1 METSMPKELLIKS
14 GHVVTVDPDLGDLRT
29 GDVLV
34 TDGVITAVGTD
45 LAPATADAEVIDAA
59 GRLVI
64 PGLVDTHRHVWQ
76 GAIGGYTPQMT
87 GAGYGPAVL
96 TGISLRHSPDD
107 VYAGTLWGALQALDA
122 GITTIADW
130 AHNDQ
135 SPAHA
140 DADLRGLRD
149 SGIRGYFLYGG
160 PGPATS
166 DPNPPHPADARRMR
180 EEYFADGRYG
190 RLRMG
195 MALRGP
201 SFTSAERNAE
211 DFAFARDLGLPISV
225 HVGMAGTAGA
235 VTGLRR
241 DGLLGADVNYVHG
254 NMLTDREFDLIADS
268 GGTLTI
274 TPSTDMLMQF
284 GTFPATGPAL
294 SRGIV
299 SGFGIDTIC
308 SAGTDLFSEMRL
320 ALAAERSRA
329 NAPALARGEQVPAV
343 DLHQR
348 DMLRLATIDGA
359 RVWHLEDEIGTL
371 TPGKQADIAIIDM
384 RSPHLDGFGDP
395 VAVMVLGAG
404 PADVETVIVG
414 GDVVKR
420 DGVLAGDHVE
430 QARKLMHATRH
441 HLGA

>member
-1 METSMPKELLIKS
+1 MANELLIKG
-14 GHVVTVDPDLGDLRT
+14 GHVVTVDPDLGDLPG

-34 TDGVITAVGTD
+34 ADGVITAVGRG
-45 LAPATADAEVIDAA
+45 LRPASAGAEVIDAA

-76 GAIGGYTPQMT
+76 GAIGGYTPQIT

-96 TGISLRHSPDD
+96 TGISLKYSPDD

-160 PGPATS
+160 PGPASS

-180 EEYFADGRYG
+180 DEYFSSGRYG

-201 SFTSAERNAE
+201 AFTSADRNAE
-211 DFAFARDLGLPISV
+211 DFAFARELGLPISI
-225 HVGMAGTAGA
+225 HAGMAGTGES
-235 VTGLRR
+235 VTVLQRY
-241 DGLLGADVNYVHG
+241 GLLGPDVNYTHG
-254 NMLTDREFDLIADS
+254 NFLTDTEWDLVAAS
-268 GGTLTI
+268 GGTVTI

-294 SRGIV
+294 DRGIV
-299 SGFGIDTIC
+299 SGLGIDTIC
-308 SAGTDLFSEMRL
+308 SAGTDLFGEMRL

-329 NAPALARGEQVPAV
+329 NAAKISSDTMAAAV

-359 RVWHLEDEIGTL
+359 GVWHLDDETGSL
-371 TPGKQADIAIIDM
+371 TPGKQADIAVIDL

-420 DGVLAGDHVE
+420 DGNLTGDHVE
-430 QARKLMHATRH
+430 HARRLMHDTRRR
-441 HLGA
+441 LRG

>member
-1 METSMPKELLIKS
+1 MPKELLIKG
-14 GHVVTVDPDLGDLRT
+14 GHVVTVDPELGDLRV

-34 TDGVITAVGTD
+34 ADGVITAVGPD
-45 LAPATADAEVIDAA
+45 LKPATAGVEVVDAV

-76 GAIGGYTPQMT
+76 GAIGGYTPQIT

-96 TGISLRHSPDD
+96 TGIALAHTPDD

-122 GITTIADW
+122 GITTVADW

-140 DADLRGLRD
+140 DADLRGLAD

-160 PGPATS
+160 PGPATG

-180 EEYFADGRYG
+180 EEYFGSGSYG

-195 MALRGP
+195 MGLRGP
-201 SFTSAERNAE
+201 AFTSAERNAV
-211 DFAFARDLGLPISV
+211 DYAFARDLGLPISI
-225 HVGMAGTAGA
+225 HLGMAGTGHGVADLERG
-235 VTGLRR
+235 
-241 DGLLGADVNYVHG
+241 GLLGSDVNYVHG
-254 NMLTDREFDLIADS
+254 NFLSDAEWDLLAGS
-268 GGTLTI
+268 GGTVTI

-284 GTFPATGPAL
+284 GTYPATGAAL

-299 SGFGIDTIC
+299 AGFGIDTIC

-329 NAPALARGEQVPAV
+329 NAAV
-343 DLHQR
+343 ISAEKMAPTVGLHQR

-359 RVWHLEDEIGTL
+359 RVWHLEDEIGSL
-371 TPGKQADIAIIDM
+371 TPGKQADIAVIDL

-414 GDVVKR
+414 GDIVKR
-420 DGVLAGDHVE
+420 QGQLVGSHVSR
-430 QARKLMHATRH
+430 ALKLMHQTRDR
-441 HLGA
+441 LRSEPS

>member
-1 METSMPKELLIKS
+1 MSKELLIKG
-14 GHVVTVDPDLGDLRT
+14 GHVVTVDTHLGDLPV
-29 GDVLV
+29 GDVLA
-34 TDGVITAVGTD
+34 TDGVITAVGKD
-45 LAPATADAEVIDAA
+45 LKPATAEAEVIDAA

-64 PGLVDTHRHVWQ
+64 PGMVDTHRHVWQ
-76 GAIGGYTPQMT
+76 GAIGGFTPQIT

-96 TGISLRHSPDD
+96 TGISLKHTPED

-160 PGPATS
+160 PGPAT
-166 DPNPPHPADARRMR
+166 DEPNPPHPADARRMR
-180 EEYFADGRYG
+180 DEYFASGGYG

-201 SFTSAERNAE
+201 AFTSAERNAG
-211 DFAFARDLGLPISV
+211 DFAFARELGLPISI
-225 HVGMAGTAGA
+225 HVGMAGSGDA
-235 VTGLRR
+235 VTVLERY
-241 DGLLGADVNYVHG
+241 GLLGSDVNYVHG
-254 NMLTDREFDLIADS
+254 NFLTDREWDLLADS
-268 GGTLTI
+268 GGTVTI

-284 GTFPATGPAL
+284 GTFPATGAAL

-308 SAGTDLFSEMRL
+308 SAGNDLFSEMRL

-329 NAPALARGEQVPAV
+329 NATAISSEKMAPAV

-359 RVWHLEDEIGTL
+359 RVWHLDNEIGTL
-371 TPGKQADIAIIDM
+371 TPGKQADIAIIDT

-420 DGVLAGDHVE
+420 DGKLVGPDVGRALE
-430 QARKLMHATRH
+430 LMHQTRDRLH
-441 HLGA
+441 N

>member
-1 METSMPKELLIKS
+1 MANELLIKG
-14 GHVVTVDPDLGDLRT
+14 GHVVTVDPDLSDLPG

-34 TDGVITAVGTD
+34 ADGVITAVGYG
-45 LAPATADAEVIDAA
+45 LRPASAGAEVIDAA

-76 GAIGGYTPQMT
+76 GAIGGYTPQIT

-96 TGISLRHSPDD
+96 TGISLKHSPDD

-166 DPNPPHPADARRMR
+166 EPNPPHPADARRMR
-180 EEYFADGRYG
+180 DEYFSSGRYG
-190 RLRMG
+190 RLRLG

-201 SFTSAERNAE
+201 AFTSADRNAA
-211 DFAFARDLGLPISV
+211 DFAFARDLGLPISI
-225 HVGMAGTAGA
+225 HAGMAGTGEA
-235 VTGLRR
+235 VTVLQRY
-241 DGLLGADVNYVHG
+241 GLLGADVNYTHG
-254 NMLTDREFDLIADS
+254 NFLTDREWDLVAES
-268 GGTLTI
+268 GGTVTI

-329 NAPALARGEQVPAV
+329 NAPALARGEQVPTV
-343 DLHQR
+343 DLNKR

-359 RVWHLEDEIGTL
+359 AVWNLDDQIGSL
-371 TPGKQADIAIIDM
+371 PPGKQADIAIIDM

-414 GDVVKR
+414 GDIVKR
-420 DGVLAGDHVE
+420 DGRLTGDHVAH
-430 QARKLMHATRH
+430 ARKLMHATRR
-441 HLGA
+441 HLRA

>member
-1 METSMPKELLIKS
+1 MSKELLIKG
-14 GHVVTVDPDLGDLRT
+14 GHVVTVDPDLGDLPV

-34 TDGVITAVGTD
+34 TDGVITAVGTE
-45 LAPATADAEVIDAA
+45 LKPASAGAELIDAA

-76 GAIGGYTPQMT
+76 GAIGGYTPQIT

-96 TGISLRHSPDD
+96 TGISLKHSPED

-160 PGPATS
+160 PGPASS

-180 EEYFADGRYG
+180 DEYFSSGRYG

-201 SFTSAERNAE
+201 AFTSAGRNAE
-211 DFAFARDLGLPISV
+211 DFAFSRDLGLPISI
-225 HVGMAGTAGA
+225 HVGMAGTGEA
-235 VTGLRR
+235 VTVLDR

-254 NMLTDREFDLIADS
+254 NFLTDREWDLLAES

-284 GTFPATGPAL
+284 GTFPSTGPAL

-308 SAGTDLFSEMRL
+308 SAGNDLFSEMRL

-329 NAPALARGEQVPAV
+329 NAAAISSDKMAPAV

-348 DMLRLATIDGA
+348 DMLRLATVDGA
-359 RVWHLEDEIGTL
+359 RVWQMENEIGTL
-371 TPGKQADIAIIDM
+371 TPGKQADIAVIDL

-420 DGVLAGDHVE
+420 DGKLTGDRVAHALE
-430 QARKLMHATRH
+430 LMHATRP
-441 HLGA
+441 HLRD

>member
-1 METSMPKELLIKS
+1 MPKELLIKG
-14 GHVVTVDPDLGDLRT
+14 GHIVTVDPDLGDLPV

-34 TDGVITAVGTD
+34 TDGVITAVGAN
-45 LAPATADAEVIDAA
+45 LNPASAAAEVIDAA

-76 GAIGGYTPQMT
+76 GAIGGYTPQIT

-96 TGISLRHSPDD
+96 TGISLKHSPED

-180 EEYFADGRYG
+180 DEYFGSGRYG

-201 SFTSAERNAE
+201 AFTSADRNAE
-211 DFAFARDLGLPISV
+211 DFAFSRDLGLPISV
-225 HVGMAGTAGA
+225 HVGMAGTGEA
-235 VTGLRR
+235 VTVLQRY
-241 DGLLGADVNYVHG
+241 GLLGPDVNYVHG
-254 NMLTDREFDLIADS
+254 NFLTDREWDLVAES

-294 SRGIV
+294 SHGIV

-308 SAGTDLFSEMRL
+308 SAGNDLFSEMRL

-329 NAPALARGEQVPAV
+329 NARAISSDKMAPAV

-348 DMLRLATIDGA
+348 DMLRLATVDGA
-359 RVWHLEDEIGTL
+359 RVWQLDDEIGTL
-371 TPGKQADIAIIDM
+371 TPGKQADIAIIDL

-404 PADVETVIVG
+404 SADVETVIVG
-414 GDVVKR
+414 GDIVKR
-420 DGVLAGDHVE
+420 DGKLTGDRAAHALE
-430 QARKLMHATRH
+430 LMHATRR
-441 HLGA
+441 HLRA

>member
-1 METSMPKELLIKS
+1 MSRELLIKG
-14 GHVVTVDPDLGDLRT
+14 GHVVTVDPDLGDLPV

-34 TDGVITAVGTD
+34 TDGVITAVGKE
-45 LAPATADAEVIDAA
+45 LNPASAEAEVIDAA
-59 GRLVI
+59 GRLVV
-64 PGLVDTHRHVWQ
+64 PGMVDTHRHVWQ
-76 GAIGGYTPQMT
+76 GAIGGYTPQIT

-96 TGISLRHSPDD
+96 TGISLKHSPED

-180 EEYFADGRYG
+180 DEYFASGSYG

-195 MALRGP
+195 VALRGP
-201 SFTSAERNAE
+201 AFTSADRNAD
-211 DFAFARDLGLPISV
+211 DFAFSRELGLPISI
-225 HVGMAGTAGA
+225 HVGMAGTGEA
-235 VTGLRR
+235 VTVLQRY
-241 DGLLGADVNYVHG
+241 GLLGADINYVHG
-254 NMLTDREFDLIADS
+254 NFLTEQEWDLVAES
-268 GGTLTI
+268 GGTMTI

-294 SRGIV
+294 NRGIV
-299 SGFGIDTIC
+299 CGFGIDTIC
-308 SAGTDLFSEMRL
+308 SAGNDLFSEMRL

-329 NAPALARGEQVPAV
+329 NAAAISSDKMAPAV

-348 DMLRLATIDGA
+348 DMLRLATVDGA
-359 RVWHLEDEIGTL
+359 RVWHMDNEIGTL

-420 DGVLAGDHVE
+420 NGKLTGDRAA
-430 QARKLMHATRH
+430 QALELMHAARRH
-441 HLGA
+441 LRP

>member
-1 METSMPKELLIKS
+1 MSKELLIKG
-14 GHVVTVDPDLGDLRT
+14 GHVVTVDPDLGDLPA

-34 TDGVITAVGTD
+34 ADGLIVAVGPD
-45 LAPATADAEVIDAA
+45 LEPATTAAEVIEAA

-76 GAIGGYTPQMT
+76 GAIGGYTPQIT

-96 TGISLRHSPDD
+96 TGISLKHSPED

-160 PGPATS
+160 PGPATD

-180 EEYFADGRYG
+180 DQYFASGPYG

-201 SFTSAERNAE
+201 CFTSAER
-211 DFAFARDLGLPISV
+211 
-225 HVGMAGTAGA
+225 
-235 VTGLRR
+235 
-241 DGLLGADVNYVHG
+241 
-254 NMLTDREFDLIADS
+254 
-268 GGTLTI
+268 
-274 TPSTDMLMQF
+274 
-284 GTFPATGPAL
+284 TFPATGPAL

-299 SGFGIDTIC
+299 AGFGIDTIC
-308 SAGTDLFSEMRL
+308 SAGNDLFSEMRL

-329 NAPALARGEQVPAV
+329 NAPALASGKQVPTV

-348 DMLRLATIDGA
+348 DMLRLATIGGA

-371 TPGKQADIAIIDM
+371 TPGKQADIAVIDM

-420 DGVLAGDHVE
+420 DGKLVGDNAGHALE
-430 QARKLMHATRH
+430 LMHAARE
-441 HLGA
+441 HLRA

>member
-1 METSMPKELLIKS
+1 MSRELLIKG
-14 GHVVTVDPDLGDLRT
+14 GHVVTVDPRLGDLPA

-34 TDGVITAVGTD
+34 TEGVITAVGKD
-45 LAPATADAEVIDAA
+45 LQPATADAEVIDAA
-59 GRLVI
+59 GRLVV
-64 PGLVDTHRHVWQ
+64 PGMVDTHRHVWQ
-76 GAIGGYTPQMT
+76 GAIGGYTPQIT

-96 TGISLRHSPDD
+96 TGISLKYTPED

-130 AHNDQ
+130 AHNNQ

-160 PGPATS
+160 PGPATR

-180 EEYFADGRYG
+180 DEYFSSGSYG

-201 SFTSAERNAE
+201 AFTSAERNAD
-211 DFAFARDLGLPISV
+211 DFAFARDLGLPISI
-225 HVGMAGTAGA
+225 HAGMAGTGPS
-235 VTGLRR
+235 VTVLDRHR
-241 DGLLGADVNYVHG
+241 LLGADVNYVHG
-254 NMLTDREFDLIADS
+254 NFLTDREWDLIAGS
-268 GGTLTI
+268 GGTMTI

-294 SRGIV
+294 ARGIV

-308 SAGTDLFSEMRL
+308 SAGNDLFSEMRL

-329 NAPALARGEQVPAV
+329 NATAISSDKLAPAV

-348 DMLRLATIDGA
+348 DMFRLATIDGA
-359 RVWHLEDEIGTL
+359 RVWHLEHEIGTL
-371 TPGKQADIAIIDM
+371 TPGKQADIVIIDS

-420 DGVLAGDHVE
+420 EGKLSGDHATLALE
-430 QARKLMHATRH
+430 LMHATRR
-441 HLGA
+441 HLRA

>member
-1 METSMPKELLIKS
+1 MSKELLIKG
-14 GHVVTVDPDLGDLRT
+14 GHVVTVDTHLGDLPA
-29 GDVLV
+29 GDVLA
-34 TDGVITAVGTD
+34 TDGVITAVGKD
-45 LAPATADAEVIDAA
+45 LKPATAEAEVIDAA

-64 PGLVDTHRHVWQ
+64 PGMVDTHRHVWQ
-76 GAIGGYTPQMT
+76 GAIGGFTPQIT

-96 TGISLRHSPDD
+96 TGISLKHTPEDI
-107 VYAGTLWGALQALDA
+107 YAGTLWGALQAMDA

-160 PGPATS
+160 PGPAT
-166 DPNPPHPADARRMR
+166 DEPNPPHPADARRMGD
-180 EEYFADGRYG
+180 EYFASGGYG

-201 SFTSAERNAE
+201 AFTSAERNAG
-211 DFAFARDLGLPISV
+211 DFAFARDLGLPISI
-225 HVGMAGTAGA
+225 HVGMAGTGDA
-235 VTGLRR
+235 VTVLERY
-241 DGLLGADVNYVHG
+241 GLLGSDVNYVHG
-254 NMLTDREFDLIADS
+254 NFLTDREWDLLADS
-268 GGTLTI
+268 GGTATI

-284 GTFPATGPAL
+284 GTFPATGAAL

-308 SAGTDLFSEMRL
+308 SAGNDLFSEMRL

-329 NAPALARGEQVPAV
+329 NATAISSEKMAPAV

-359 RVWHLEDEIGTL
+359 RVWHLDNEIGTL

-404 PADVETVIVG
+404 PADVETVIIG

-420 DGVLAGDHVE
+420 DGKLTGDHAA
-430 QARKLMHATRH
+430 QALELMHATRR
-441 HLGA
+441 HLRA

>member
-1 METSMPKELLIKS
+1 MPKELLIKG
-14 GHVVTVDPDLGDLRT
+14 GHVVTVDPDLGDLPH

-34 TDGVITAVGTD
+34 TDGVITAAGAD
-45 LAPATADAEVIDAA
+45 LTPATADAEVIDAA
-59 GRLVI
+59 GRLVM

-76 GAIGGYTPQMT
+76 GAIGGYTPQIT

-96 TGISLRHSPDD
+96 TGISLKHSPDD

-160 PGPATS
+160 PGPASS
-166 DPNPPHPADARRMR
+166 DPNPPHPADARRLHD
-180 EEYFADGRYG
+180 EYFAAGRHG

-201 SFTSAERNAE
+201 CFTSAGRNAA

-225 HVGMAGTAGA
+225 HVGMAGTSGA

-254 NMLTDREFDLIADS
+254 NMLTDEEFDLIAES

-359 RVWHLEDEIGTL
+359 RVWHLEDEVGTL

-395 VAVMVLGAG
+395 VAAMVLGAG
-404 PADVETVIVG
+404 SADVETVIVG

-420 DGVLAGDHVE
+420 DGILVGDTVE

>member
-1 METSMPKELLIKS
+1 MPKELLIKS
-14 GHVVTVDPDLGDLRT
+14 GHVVTVDPELGDLPS

-45 LAPATADAEVIDAA
+45 LTPATADADVIDAA

-180 EEYFADGRYG
+180 DEYFAAGSYG

-201 SFTSAERNAE
+201 CFTSAERNAE

-225 HVGMAGTAGA
+225 HVGMAGTSGA

-241 DGLLGADVNYVHG
+241 AGLLGADVNYVHG
-254 NMLTDREFDLIADS
+254 NMLTDREFDLIAES

-329 NAPALARGEQVPAV
+329 NAAALARGEQVPAV

-404 PADVETVIVG
+404 AADVETVIVG

-420 DGVLAGDHVE
+420 DGVLAGDQVE

>member
-1 METSMPKELLIKS
+1 M
-14 GHVVTVDPDLGDLRT
+14 
-29 GDVLV
+29 
-34 TDGVITAVGTD
+34 
-45 LAPATADAEVIDAA
+45 
-59 GRLVI
+59 
-64 PGLVDTHRHVWQ
+64 
-76 GAIGGYTPQMT
+76 
-87 GAGYGPAVL
+87 L
-96 TGISLRHSPDD
+96 TGISLKHSPED

-140 DADLRGLRD
+140 DADLRALRD

-160 PGPATS
+160 PRRATS

-180 EEYFADGRYG
+180 DEYFNSGSYG

-201 SFTSAERNAE
+201 AFTSADRNAD
-211 DFAFARDLGLPISV
+211 DFAFSRDLGLPISI
-225 HVGMAGTAGA
+225 HVGMAGTGEA
-235 VTGLRR
+235 VTDLQRG
-241 DGLLGADVNYVHG
+241 GLLGPDINYVHG
-254 NMLTDREFDLIADS
+254 NFLTDREWDLVAES

-294 SRGIV
+294 NRGIV
-299 SGFGIDTIC
+299 SGLGVDTIC
-308 SAGTDLFSEMRL
+308 SAGNDLFSEMRL

-329 NAPALARGEQVPAV
+329 NAAAISSDKMAPAV
-343 DLHQR
+343 GLHQR
-348 DMLRLATIDGA
+348 DMLRLATVDGA
-359 RVWHLEDEIGTL
+359 RVWHMDNEIGTL
-371 TPGKQADIAIIDM
+371 TPGKQADIVIIDM

-420 DGVLAGDHVE
+420 DGKLTSDRAT
-430 QARKLMHATRH
+430 QALELMHATRR
-441 HLGA
+441 HLRA